1 MEITLEKIELVKD
14 RTGVTYKEAKEAL
27 EKADGNVV
35 EAIIAIED
43 NIDETSSSRKISAQ
57 GEEFLSKM
65 KEVVHK
71 GNVARIVVKR
81 RGETILNIP
90 LNAGV
95 LGAIVAPWGIVIG
108 VLAAFSFK
116 CQVEMIKDNG
126 EVVDISDK
134 AGNLYDEAVSR
145 GSGLYEGMKDKAPGV
160 YETVKEKSGDV
171 AGRARDMAR
180 DATDAAR
187 DMAQRIRGIGG
198 GDDFV
203 DIDVCDKDCESCE
216 EPCEE
221 PCDDCGFGEA
231 HPKAAAAPKA
241 EPEEPAGAAD
251 AVAADT
257 AAAEAPKDAFEAAPE
272 TASEAAP
279 ETAPE
284 TVFETASEAAPET
297 VPETVFETAPEPAPE
312 TASETVETAAREI
325 PAEPADFPGVERT
338 GGSVLD
344 NTGEIDVA
352 AAVDDNI
359 PEVKDTL
366 GEAMEK
372 AEKAREEIQNESE
385 KAEKTEE
392 TEDELNRFKFF

>member
-43 NIDETSSSRKISAQ
+43 NIDETSSSRKIGAQ

-71 GNVARIVVKR
+71 GNIARIVVKR

-116 CQVEMIKDNG
+116 CQVEMVKDNG

-145 GSGLYEGMKDKAPGV
+145 GTGLYEDIRGKAPDV

-180 DATDAAR
+180 DATDAAK
-187 DMAQRIRGIGG
+187 DMAQRIRGFGG

-221 PCDDCGFGEA
+221 PCDDCGFGKV
-231 HPKAAAAPKA
+231 HPEAAAAPEK
-241 EPEEPAGAAD
+241 EPEEPVGTEDTVAED
-251 AVAADT
+251 A
-257 AAAEAPKDAFEAAPE
+257 AAAEVPE
-272 TASEAAP
+272 NVSEAASK
-279 ETAPE
+279 TAPE
-284 TVFETASEAAPET
+284 
-297 VPETVFETAPEPAPE
+297 
-312 TASETVETAAREI
+312 
-325 PAEPADFPGVERT
+325 ADRK
-338 GGSVLD
+338 SV
-344 NTGEIDVA
+344 V
-352 AAVDDNI
+352 
-359 PEVKDTL
+359 
-366 GEAMEK
+366 
-372 AEKAREEIQNESE
+372 
-385 KAEKTEE
+385 
-392 TEDELNRFKFF
+392 

>member
-116 CQVEMIKDNG
+116 CQVEMVKDNG

-241 EPEEPAGAAD
+241 EPEEPAGAA
-251 AVAADT
+251 VAADT

-284 TVFETASEAAPET
+284 TVFETA
-297 VPETVFETAPEPAPE
+297 PEPAPE
-312 TASETVETAAREI
+312 TAPETVETAAREI
-325 PAEPADFPGVERT
+325 PAEPADFPGMERT

-359 PEVKDTL
+359 PDVKDTL